1 MASTDGTRGRPVFAG
16 LTVYRDL
23 KHRFSL
29 LYPEGWAHAPA
40 PKAAGGGVVFSLAAD
55 EPHSFLLVQARRLPS
70 KAQPDDLDALR
81 GGLLE
86 GVQQL
91 PEAHVLEEN
100 ARVTGPLLDAEARH
114 TFRDAG
120 SGTVRQRWVRLL
132 CQDRTQISLVAQ
144 GATQERFAYW
154 LPMFTTVMRTVQ
166 FADWWAEATGQS
178 WRKELTDPVD

>member
-1 MASTDGTRGRPVFAG
+1 MFSG

-23 KHRFSL
+23 KNRFSL
-29 LYPEGWAHAPA
+29 LYPEGWAYAPA
-40 PKAAGGGVVFSLAAD
+40 PKAAGGGVVFSLGPD

-70 KAQPDDLDALR
+70 AAEAGDLEALR

-91 PEAHVLEEN
+91 PEAHVLEEH
-100 ARVTGPLLDAEARH
+100 AKVTGNLLDAEAKH

-120 SGTVRQRWVRLL
+120 SGEVRQRWVRLL

-144 GATQERFAYW
+144 GATEQRFDYW

-178 WRKELTDPVD
+178 WREELTDPVE